1 MEFFNVSFV
10 KFAKFFSTFLQTNNF
25 LFLILL
31 LKVKACLKRI
41 NHKTNCLILRTTT
54 RFESECTGYFT
65 GKCRVNFPL
74 LRDMEKKGKP
84 SK

>member
-1 MEFFNVSFV
+1 M
-10 KFAKFFSTFLQTNNF
+10 
-25 LFLILL
+25 I
-31 LKVKACLKRI
+31 KACLKRI

-74 LRDMEKKGKP
+74 LRDMEKKVKEMKQNKTMVSRLAANTRWYP
-84 SK
+84 LPNDHITRLT